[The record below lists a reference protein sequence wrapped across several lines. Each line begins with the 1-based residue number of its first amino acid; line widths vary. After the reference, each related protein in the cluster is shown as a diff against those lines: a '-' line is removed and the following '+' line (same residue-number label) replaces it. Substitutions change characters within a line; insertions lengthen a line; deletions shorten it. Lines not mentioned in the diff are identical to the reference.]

1 MVRINK
7 SKATATNSS
16 CSSRSATIHS
26 PRLLKLWKELQRS
39 LRIHSHL
46 VNTRVTD
53 IHFTR
58 LDNDRGHITVEMNMG
73 RIMSHAEATGSADS
87 EATACSSDTPPS
99 TVRMSYGY
107 NHNDSHRT
115 AWIQKDKL
123 KDLAG
128 ALRIDALVAANLVL
142 SLEQIYISM
151 VLKMHSAC

>member
-1 MVRINK
+1 MKPIRVFTIVKTRI
-7 SKATATNSS
+7 
-16 CSSRSATIHS
+16 
-26 PRLLKLWKELQRS
+26 
-39 LRIHSHL
+39 
-46 VNTRVTD
+46 TD

-73 RIMSHAEATGSADS
+73 RILSHAEATADS

-107 NHNDSHRT
+107 NHSDSHRT

-142 SLEQIYISM
+142 SLEQIKCTS
-151 VLKMHSAC
+151 SWC